1 MSAAK
6 MVMLLIY
13 AVLAGLAL
21 GMGEAAVG
29 VWSLRILVLLAAV
42 HAVETVVFFGLCKR
56 AGGSLPMQLLNVFLF
71 GVLHVQELKARG
83 VQ

>member
-1 MSAAK
+1 MSTAK
-6 MVMLLIY
+6 IVMLVIY
-13 AVLAGLAL
+13 AVLGALAVS
-21 GMGEAAVG
+21 MGETATG
-29 VWSLRILVLLAAV
+29 IWSLRILLLLAAV

-56 AGGSLPMQLLNVFLF
+56 APGSLPAHVLNVFLF